1 MIPKMEDE
9 SLIRRYLL
17 GDLTEEERR
26 RIEIRVF
33 DDQDFAESFPDQLS
47 VVEDELIEDY
57 VKDVLLTREKK
68 QFEDHFLRT
77 DERREKLAFVRS
89 LSRYATEAG
98 RAREE
103 RRASWFS
110 GWLSLLLAPRW
121 KPAVVA
127 LVLLSL
133 GAVTWRVFFYRSQ
146 VERGLIALNQAYRQ
160 QRPVASRITGLNY
173 ADFPESRGDG
183 EKVDSR
189 ARDRAERLLLDA
201 VDEKATPES
210 LHALG
215 KSYLARKKFDQAIE
229 HFEAALKSDPNNARL
244 YSDLGAALFE
254 RGKLE
259 RRDNQSGK
267 SEVTIALGLE
277 SLNKALSLDDSL
289 LDAIFNRALV
299 YREMKLYQQARN
311 EWTIYLKKDPD
322 SSWAE
327 EAKRNLKLLDE
338 DEKKVSRRE
347 DDLFQDFIQAYRVDD
362 DERAWRAFRRSHFR
376 TGNYIADRLVKEFLD
391 LNSKGQNE
399 AADDRLRA
407 LGYAGALSERRTRDR
422 FTATLAR
429 SYRQASPND
438 LRMLAQARA
447 LTRRAY
453 GHYEESIYGQAIDDY
468 AKARDLF
475 EKAGDIGEA
484 AQADYWIGHC
494 QDLREDASQSID
506 TLTAVA
512 ERCERLG
519 FSWLQTMALGGLTSA
534 YASLSEYSA
543 GIGYSER
550 SLELSKRLE
559 DENGELDSVTLLAS
573 LYRAVGRYR
582 ESLGL
587 TQQGL
592 QLADAL
598 SADNW
603 QRAGFYSTAAWDFS
617 ALGMYETA
625 MLYQQ
630 ETLRLA
636 DQRKNPLSLSRYF
649 IHLGLIYRKL
659 NDYENAIS
667 AVRRG
672 LEIGEKS
679 ADREAG
685 GGMVNYALLNLGHI
699 YRDAGQ
705 FDQSIESFNKAIE
718 FGKEKNAR
726 WLLYIAYKGR
736 LLTYVKKHDIAAA
749 SGEMQR
755 ILEMFE
761 EYRGKIL
768 EDKNRSSFFDGEQS
782 IYDLAV
788 DFAYTELTSQEK
800 AFEYSELARARS
812 MLDAAKATRPATAGG
827 VTSDPRSADFAR
839 PANLDE
845 VQRRMPNQ
853 VQILQYASLED
864 KLIVWLISKERIES
878 HPIHAPL
885 EKLTALVRNYL
896 EWVSHRPGTNE
907 IRTPESAK
915 TLYELLV
922 QPVEASFEDGKLLCI
937 VPDKILNSLPFGALV
952 SRASNKYLIES
963 RPILYA
969 SSASMFLASSVEA
982 DRRAGA
988 KQERL
993 LSVGNPR
1000 FRPNDFPELDDLP
1013 SAEDE
1018 ANGVIA
1024 YYSPNR
1030 LLRGPEALKE
1040 TVCGEMEKADVA
1052 HLALHHIPD
1061 PQSPMNSKLILAA
1074 PMGADGSAQRRR
1086 SELSAREIY
1095 DLDLTRLRLVVLSA
1109 CRSRDE
1115 EYLQREGPVGV
1126 ARAFLMA
1133 GVPLV
1138 VASLWRV
1145 DSPAAKEL
1153 MISFHQNRKRKSL
1166 STVEA
1171 MRDSQLAMI
1180 GHSQSAY
1187 RHPYYWASFVT
1198 IGGRSE
1204 F

>member
-1 MIPKMEDE
+1 MIPKTEDE

-17 GDLTEEERR
+17 GELTEEERR
-26 RIEIRVF
+26 QIEMRVF
-33 DDQDFAESFPDQLS
+33 DDREFAESFPDQLS

-57 VKDVLLTREKK
+57 VKGVLMLREKK

-77 DERREKLAFVRS
+77 NERREKLAFVSS
-89 LSRYATEAG
+89 LSRYATGTG
-98 RAREE
+98 RE
-103 RRASWFS
+103 RRAPGFS
-110 GWLSLLLAPRW
+110 GRINLLFTPRW
-121 KPAVVA
+121 KLAAAA

-133 GAVTWRVFFYRSQ
+133 GAGAWRVFFYRSQ
-146 VERGLIALNQAYRQ
+146 VDRGLIALNQAYRQ
-160 QRPVASRITGLNY
+160 QRPIASRITGLDY
-173 ADFPESRGDG
+173 ADFQEERGEG
-183 EKVDSR
+183 EMVDPR
-189 ARDRAERLLLDA
+189 AHDRAERLLLDA
-201 VDEKATPES
+201 ADENSNPES

-215 KSYLARKKFDQAIE
+215 KNYLARRKFDLAIE
-229 HFEAALKSDPNNARL
+229 HFEAALKGDPDNARL

-259 RRDNQSGK
+259 RRENLPGK

-277 SLNKALSLDDSL
+277 SLNKALSLNDSL

-311 EWTIYLKKDPD
+311 EWATYLKKDPD
-322 SSWAE
+322 SPWAE
-327 EAKRNLKLLDE
+327 EAKRSLKLLGE
-338 DEKKVSRRE
+338 AEKKVSHRG
-347 DDLFQDFIQAYRVDD
+347 DDLFQDFIQAYRAAD
-362 DERAWRAFRRSHFR
+362 DESAWRAFRRSHFPS
-376 TGNYIADRLVKEFLD
+376 GNYVADRLVKEFLD

-399 AADDRLRA
+399 GADDRLRA
-407 LGYAGALSERRTRDR
+407 LSYAGALSERKTRDR
-422 FTATLAR
+422 FTAALAR

-438 LRMLAQARA
+438 LNLLAQARA
-447 LTRRAY
+447 LMQRAY
-453 GHYEESIYGQAIDDY
+453 GHYEESSYGLAIEDY
-468 AKARDLF
+468 SKARDLF
-475 EKAGDIGEA
+475 EKAGAICEA
-484 AQADYWIGHC
+484 MQADCWIGNCH
-494 QDLREDASQSID
+494 DLREDAGRSID

-519 FSWLQTMALGGLTSA
+519 FSWLQALALAGLTSA

-543 GIGYSER
+543 GVACSER

-559 DENGELDSVTLLAS
+559 DENGELKSATQLAS
-573 LYRAVGRYR
+573 IYRAVGRNR

-587 TQQGL
+587 VRQGL

-598 SADNW
+598 SADNN
-603 QRAGFYSTAAWDFS
+603 QRVSFYSTAAWDFS

-625 MLYQQ
+625 LLYQQ

-659 NDYENAIS
+659 NDYENAINS
-667 AVRRG
+667 VRRG

-679 ADREAG
+679 ADREAVG
-685 GGMVNYALLNLGHI
+685 SMVNYALLNLGQI

-705 FDQSIESFNKAIE
+705 LDQSIESFNKVIE
-718 FGKEKNAR
+718 FGKEKNAK

-736 LLTYVKKHDIAAA
+736 LLAYVKRRDIAAA
-749 SGEMQR
+749 GSEMR
-755 ILEMFE
+755 HILEMFE

-788 DFAYTELTSQEK
+788 NFAYTELQNERK

-812 MLDAAKATRPATAGG
+812 LLDAARANRPSAAGRLP
-827 VTSDPRSADFAR
+827 SDPRFADLAR

-845 VQRRMPNQ
+845 VRQRMPNQ
-853 VQILQYASLED
+853 VQILQYVVLED
-864 KLIVWLISKERIES
+864 KLIAWLISKERIES
-878 HPIHAPL
+878 RTIPAPL
-885 EKLTALVRNYL
+885 KKLTALVRDYL
-896 EWVSHRPGTNE
+896 EWASHRPE
-907 IRTPESAK
+907 ADAIKAPESARA
-915 TLYELLV
+915 LYDLIV
-922 QPVEASFEDGKLLCI
+922 QPVEALFEDGKSLCI

-952 SRASNKYLIES
+952 SRASNKYLIER

-969 SSASMFLASSVEA
+969 SSASMFIASSEEA
-982 DRRAGA
+982 EKKAGA
-988 KQERL
+988 RQERL
-993 LSVGNPR
+993 LSVGNPQ
-1000 FRPNDFPELDDLP
+1000 FRPKDFPELNDLP
-1013 SAEDE
+1013 SAADE
-1018 ANGVIA
+1018 ARGVIA
-1024 YYSPNR
+1024 YYSLNR
-1030 LLRGPEALKE
+1030 LLRGPDALKE
-1040 TVCGEMEKADVA
+1040 TVGSEMEKADVA

-1061 PQSPMNSKLILAA
+1061 QQSPMESKLILAM
-1074 PMGADGSAQRRR
+1074 PTGSDGSTPRRQ
-1086 SELSAREIY
+1086 SELSAREIC

-1138 VASLWRV
+1138 VASLWNV

-1153 MISFHQNRKRKSL
+1153 MISFHQSRKLKGL

-1198 IGGRSE
+1198 IGGHGK